1 MVKYF
6 KKFYMNVL
14 EIIAFIL
21 LLIEIDFTTISVTQ
35 IIILIV
41 ATVVTILNVITFILK
56 IGRK

>member
-21 LLIEIDFTTISVTQ
+21 LLVEIDFTTISVTQ

-41 ATVVTILNVITFILK
+41 ATLVTILNAISFILK